1 MYKKTRNIALMA
13 GALAAIGFGGSA
25 LSSAG
30 AAPVSPVKAAPEK
43 VAAPSTSTATTT
55 AGDAETTDET
65 TQAGDAENADDNGQA
80 LDEETSDGPGATLEA
95 SGASGSSEE

>member
-30 AAPVSPVKAAPEK
+30 AAPVLITLIGPDRTADLGQGQERVPVRA
-43 VAAPSTSTATTT
+43 
-55 AGDAETTDET
+55 
-65 TQAGDAENADDNGQA
+65 
-80 LDEETSDGPGATLEA
+80 
-95 SGASGSSEE
+95 